1 MLTTPAPRPP
11 FGVLKQTLSQTLAA
25 GLRGPRLRPWRWLL
39 LFSLILATL
48 TRVALIQHTG
58 KLLDPTLAKVAL
70 MLLAGLGWDLIAAS
84 FLLLPLLL
92 TLTLFPLRWRRTPVG
107 HFILLAGMV
116 GWVFALVFIAISEWI
131 FWEEFGTRFNFIA
144 VDYLVYTHE
153 VVANIW
159 ESYPVAVI
167 LSLLSAFS
175 IALVWWQRRA
185 IDDRAPR
192 PHRWVTELLATSTL
206 VVMSVATWQ
215 LFDRPSQPLFANRYA
230 NEIVGNGIFEF
241 VRAFEMAELDYDT
254 FYPKIPRREAYARVR
269 HLLPAAAEGHFID
282 DLAFTLTREITA
294 GATPRA
300 LNVVL
305 ISVESLSA
313 DYFSRFGNQ
322 QGITPNLDRLAKE
335 GLFYTNLYA
344 TGTRTVRGLEALTLS
359 IPPTPGESIVK
370 RPKNTGLVSLG
381 SILRA
386 QGYDVRFLYGG
397 YGRFDNMEEFFA
409 GNGYEV
415 VDRTAIPPEKIHH
428 ENAWGVADEDVYT
441 QALLE
446 IGRSKAANRLSFT
459 HIMTTSNHR
468 PYTYP
473 EGRIDLPSGH
483 AGRDGGVKY
492 TDWAIGDFIAR
503 AQGEAWFKN
512 TIFVIV
518 ADHCA
523 SSAGKTQLPLRRYH
537 IPMII
542 YAPGLVAPS
551 ESSVLASQI
560 DVAPTVLGLLNISYR
575 APFFGRDLRGPLT
588 RAPYALVSTY
598 QELGFLRDGQLVEL
612 APNKAPKLIKI
623 NRKLPAA
630 TAAANAELT
639 DDTIALY
646 QVAADAFRV
655 GALRQPE

>member
-1 MLTTPAPRPP
+1 M
-11 FGVLKQTLSQTLAA
+11 LSQPPSKSFAQLPQQIFDAI
-25 GLRGPRLRPWRWLL
+25 LHGPRLRPWRWLMI
-39 LFSLILATL
+39 FSLLLSSI
-48 TRVALIQHTG
+48 TRGALMLQTG
-58 KLLDPTLAKVAL
+58 KLLDPTLGKIVLMFVA
-70 MLLAGLGWDLIAAS
+70 GIGWDLVAAG

-92 TLTLFPLRWRRTPVG
+92 TLALFPLRWRRTRLG
-107 HFILLAGMV
+107 RALLLLGMTV
-116 GWVFALVFIAISEWI
+116 WVFWLVFIAISEWI

-153 VVANIW
+153 VIANIW

-167 LSLLSAFS
+167 LALLSAFS

-185 IDDRAPR
+185 IDDRATNGVNWP
-192 PHRWVTELLATSTL
+192 TELLAIAVL
-206 VVMSVATWQ
+206 VALSVATWQ
-215 LFDRPSQPLFANRYA
+215 LFDRTARPLFSNRYA

-241 VRAFEMAELDYDT
+241 VRAFEMAELDYDS
-254 FYPKIPRREAYARVR
+254 FYPKIARPEAYARVR
-269 HLLPAAAEGHFID
+269 RLLPAAADGHFAD
-282 DLAFTLTREITA
+282 DGAFTLTREITA
-294 GATPRA
+294 SAPPRA

-335 GLFYTNLYA
+335 GLFYSNLYA

-359 IPPTPGESIVK
+359 VPPTPGESIVK

-381 SILRA
+381 SVLGA

-397 YGRFDNMEEFFA
+397 YGRFDNMEQFFA
-409 GNGYEV
+409 GNGYQV
-415 VDRTAIPPEKIHH
+415 VDRTAIPPDKIHH

-446 IGRSKAANRLSFT
+446 IGRSAAAKRLSFT

-473 EGRIDLPSGH
+473 EGRIDLPSGQ

-503 AQGEAWFKN
+503 AQGEPWFKH
-512 TIFVIV
+512 TVFVIV

-537 IPMII
+537 IPLII
-542 YAPGLVAPS
+542 YAPGLVTPD

-588 RAPYALVSTY
+588 RSPYALVSTY

-612 APNKAPKLIKI
+612 APNRAPKLITVD
-623 NRKLPAA
+623 RKRPVA

-655 GALRQPE
+655 GALRQPD